1 MDIIPTFDKVPQPER
16 PRRTP
21 RAHPPGQPFI
31 AGPAEG
37 GLNAK
42 DVLRILR
49 KRFWMAVFVWLT
61 VTAVIC
67 AITLVWWLF
76 APSYRAAA
84 IIEVKPPSEQL
95 TGTLRLYG
103 KDIMDRIMLS
113 HAQIIKSEPV
123 LRKAADNKDVK
134 STAWYRKDEKDPEK
148 VLKNLNEDISV
159 RAVPNTNYIEISMT
173 GSAPTESE
181 KVELATIVNA
191 VAQAFV
197 TESRS
202 TVRGERLEDIGE
214 LNEQLETHKKELNL
228 ANREAELAREASDMP
243 NLQERKGVLT
253 NQLMLLHNQLSALN
267 IERAQLGA
275 DRDAL
280 KEQVADGTIAKSPLV
295 LQALDMDPT
304 YRALRGT
311 EINLVSEIDRLS
323 RNFGPKHRDMGNLNA
338 RLESVRREIDTKE
351 KELTDQAAA
360 LLINSTEMA
369 LGEVV
374 AKLLRVQKDLEEVYA
389 KATDV
394 QNTLVQLE
402 ETFARKEKLEERIRG
417 LEDRIMEIQLLERGE
432 QQVLLRVPA
441 AAPREISA
449 PKWVV
454 MVPLGVVLGLGLGVG
469 LAFLL
474 EFIDTSIK
482 GPSDIS
488 RRVDLPLLGTV
499 PHTDDVDEKI
509 EDIRLAFV
517 TNPNSLVCEAF
528 RQIRTCLLFSGPES
542 QRRSLLIT
550 SPLPE
555 DGRTTV
561 AMNLAASIARDGR
574 KVLVVDAN
582 FRQPA
587 VRQLFGECPE
597 GGLSSALVGQG
608 NWRDSVH
615 KVEPNLH
622 VLPAGTM
629 PPNPAELLGSE
640 EMRKLIAEM
649 VEQYE
654 QVFIDSAPVLVVTD
668 SCVLS
673 TLVDGV
679 ILVVRAGEN
688 TYGII
693 QRTRDM
699 LLRVGTHFVGV
710 VLNGVRVTAGGYLR
724 ESYET
729 YYDYHEPMR
738 LPGA

>member
-1 MDIIPTFDKVPQPER
+1 
-16 PRRTP
+16 
-21 RAHPPGQPFI
+21 
-31 AGPAEG
+31 
-37 GLNAK
+37 
-42 DVLRILR
+42 
-49 KRFWMAVFVWLT
+49 MAVFVWLT